1 MEHPTPDNL
10 LTRETEQKQAA
21 RRTTVAWLGYATRAG
36 KNYLLRLPWR
46 EYLQSLG
53 LVVLVSLTGQ
63 PFAPYLDHANL
74 VMFYLLAEVIV
85 AARFGLGPSIMA
97 ALASVI
103 AFHFFFIVPH
113 FTFALDE
120 AQYLLTFGGLLVSG
134 LVISVLAS
142 QAREQANAA
151 QRRERQATI
160 SYDFSHSLTA
170 AVGLDEIVQAA
181 ISHVKQV
188 FNGNVMILLP
198 EKEVLIPHT
207 LNPNVTLNDQEQTI
221 AAWVFQNGQS
231 AGRDTQMF
239 PDTDIRYCPLK
250 TTRSVIGVLEVRQI
264 DSLDHLTSEQYQLLE
279 IFANQAA
286 LAIERV
292 YLAEQ
297 AHQTQLLREKENLQS
312 ALLNSISH
320 DLRTPMASITGVLST
335 LYDDAAYLDEATRRD
350 LVENAWEE
358 ANRMNRLIANL
369 LDMTRLRAGAMK
381 VSHDLCDI
389 QDLIGAALAE
399 LANKLEGRPV
409 TVVISP
415 GLPLVSMDFVLMSR
429 VIFNLLDNARKYSPP
444 DTPIEVRAQMAD
456 SWVEIEVTDQ
466 GPGIPPEE
474 MPHVFEMFYRT
485 QRSDAV
491 GGTGLGLS
499 ICQGIVEAHGGRI
512 WADTRPGGGTIIT
525 VALPLDSLRA
535 AETEGVL

>member
-1 MEHPTPDNL
+1 MEYPTPDNP
-10 LTRETEQKQAA
+10 LTRETEQKQTA
-21 RRTTVAWLGYATRAG
+21 RRAAEAWLGYATHAG

-46 EYLQSLG
+46 DYLQSLG
-53 LVVLVSLTGQ
+53 LVILVSLVGQ

-85 AARFGLGPSIMA
+85 ATRFGLGPSIMT

-120 AQYLLTFGGLLVSG
+120 TQYLLTFGGLLVSG
-134 LVISVLAS
+134 LVISILAS
-142 QAREQANAA
+142 RAREQANAA
-151 QRRERQATI
+151 QRHERQAI
-160 SYDFSHSLTA
+160 VSYDFSRSLTA
-170 AVGLDEIVQAA
+170 AVGLDEIIQAT
-181 ISHVKQV
+181 INHVKQV

-207 LNPNVTLNDQEQTI
+207 LNPNVTLNEQEQTI
-221 AAWVFQNGQS
+221 AAWVFQNGQL

-239 PDTDIRYCPLK
+239 SDTNIRYCPLK
-250 TTRSVIGVLEVRQI
+250 TTRGIIGVLGVKQI
-264 DSLDHLTSEQYQLLE
+264 DSLDHLSSEQYRLLE

-297 AHQTQLLREKENLQS
+297 THQTQLLREKEKLQS

-335 LYDDAAYLDEATRRD
+335 LYDDEAFLDKTTRRE

-358 ANRMNRLIANL
+358 ANRMNRLISNL
-369 LDMTRLRAGAMK
+369 LDMTRLQAGAMK
-381 VSHDLCDI
+381 VSHEPCDI
-389 QDLIGAALAE
+389 QDLIGVALAE

-409 TVVISP
+409 TVTVSP
-415 GLPLVSMDFVLMSR
+415 SLPLVSMDFVLMSR
-429 VIFNLLDNARKYSPP
+429 VILNLLDNARKYSPP
-444 DTPIEVRAQMAD
+444 NTPIEVRARVANN
-456 SWVEIEVTDQ
+456 WVEIEVADQ
-466 GPGIPPEE
+466 GPGISPDEIAR
-474 MPHVFEMFYRT
+474 VFEMFYRV
-485 QRSDAV
+485 QRPDAAS
-491 GGTGLGLS
+491 GTGLGLS

-525 VALPLDSLRA
+525 VSLPLDSSRT